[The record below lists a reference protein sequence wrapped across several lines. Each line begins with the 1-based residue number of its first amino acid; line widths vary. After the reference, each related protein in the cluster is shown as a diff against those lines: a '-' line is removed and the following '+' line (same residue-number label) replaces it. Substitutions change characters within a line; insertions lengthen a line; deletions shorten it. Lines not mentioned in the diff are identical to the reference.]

1 MKLNINGYSINWL
14 ECRRIGVII
23 MEFRIANKNDL
34 HSIVRLLVDDEL
46 GSQRERFEEPLPAAY
61 YEAFNAM
68 EAQVGNQIILA
79 VENQRVIGCL
89 QLTIIPG
96 LARQGMKRAQIEG
109 VRIDRNYRRKSIGE
123 RLFEEAISIAKSEKC
138 GMVQLTTDKQ
148 RSDAHRFY
156 EKLGFSASHEGMK
169 LIL

>member
-1 MKLNINGYSINWL
+1 
-14 ECRRIGVII
+14 
-23 MEFRIANKNDL
+23 MEFRKANKNDL
-34 HSIVRLLVDDEL
+34 YSIVRLLADDEL
-46 GSQRERFEEPLPAAY
+46 GSQRERFKEPLPASY
-61 YEAFNAM
+61 SEAFTAI
-68 EAQVGNQIILA
+68 ELQSGNQIILA
-79 VENQRVIGCL
+79 VENLKVVGCL

-109 VRIDRNYRRKSIGE
+109 VRVDRDYRGKRIGE
-123 RLFEEAISIAKSEKC
+123 KLFEKAISIAKSEKC

>member
-1 MKLNINGYSINWL
+1 
-14 ECRRIGVII
+14 

-34 HSIVRLLVDDEL
+34 SSIVRLLADDEL

-61 YEAFNAM
+61 YEAFKAV
-68 EAQVGNQIILA
+68 ELQVGNQIILA

-109 VRIDRNYRRKSIGE
+109 VRVDRNYRGKRIGE
-123 RLFEEAISIAKSEKC
+123 RLFEEAISIAKSEEC
-138 GMVQLTTDKQ
+138 GMVQLTTDKH
-148 RSDAHRFY
+148 RNEAHRFY

>member
-1 MKLNINGYSINWL
+1 
-14 ECRRIGVII
+14 
-23 MEFRIANKNDL
+23 MEFRKAREDDL
-34 HSIVRLLVDDEL
+34 PSIVRLLSDDEL

-61 YEAFNAM
+61 YEAFNAI
-68 EAQVGNQIILA
+68 ESQVGNQVILA
-79 VENQRVIGCL
+79 IENQRVIGCL

-96 LARQGMKRAQIEG
+96 LARQGMRRAQIEG
-109 VRIDRNYRRKSIGE
+109 VRIDRIYRGKQIGE
-123 RLFEEAISIAKSEKC
+123 KLFEKAIAIAKSEKC

>member
-1 MKLNINGYSINWL
+1 
-14 ECRRIGVII
+14 
-23 MEFRIANKNDL
+23 MEFRKATEEDL
-34 HSIVRLLVDDEL
+34 HSIVRLLADDQL
-46 GSQRERFEEPLPAAY
+46 GAQRERFEDPLPTVY
-61 YEAFNAM
+61 YDAFKAI
-68 EAQVGNQIILA
+68 ESQDGNQIILA

-109 VRIDRNYRRKSIGE
+109 VRVDRDYRGKRIGE
-123 RLFEEAISIAKSEKC
+123 KLFEKAISIAKSEKC

-156 EKLGFSASHEGMK
+156 EKLGFSASHEGSK
-169 LIL
+169 LVM